1 MMRKVKPLSTVQE
14 AAWRARVEGLSAQV
28 GVSCPRVEFVDG
40 GMVTGASY
48 HPFSDRLKI
57 RVKWIAAAGGDPSS
71 RAATALLSHEL
82 GHKADRRF
90 VWFSLALVV
99 VCCAGLLSAVW
110 FADGVWP
117 ALGAVLATVVV
128 LTPVFHQREFRADDV
143 AADTAG
149 VRGVVEWFRV
159 APGGSAAGLFHPSD
173 AARVIRQELRSGRP
187 AEWVAFE
194 GDLED
199 RRVEGRRRVVACW
212 RELCASAWG
221 VVQRPF
227 DRRKRPWSC
236 ALILLGVGLVAAY
249 LFTGEWRLL
258 ALALG
263 APVLFG
269 VVGFLVYFVVP
280 GWRLSSADGCAS
292 LRVVPRRSVPG
303 VYEVRGYSRWPRT
316 ASTGVAA
323 DGFVDD
329 LLGAVDT
336 HGVTLVA
343 RFAAEG
349 LREKYIRRFLFEDAP
364 LNLCQTLSVGKA
376 HWFLVRPPRKVM
388 GRGVS

>member
-1 MMRKVKPLSTVQE
+1 MRKVEPLSTVQE
-14 AAWRARVEGLSAQV
+14 AAWRARVEGLSTQV
-28 GVSCPRVEFVDG
+28 GVSCPRVEFVGG

-143 AADTAG
+143 AADAAGGARGGGVVPRGTRGVSCRSLSSFGCGARNTAG
-149 VRGVVEWFRV
+149 I
-159 APGGSAAGLFHPSD
+159 AL
-173 AARVIRQELRSGRP
+173 GRP

-194 GDLED
+194 DDLED
-199 RRVEGRRRVVACW
+199 RRVEGRRRVVSCW

-263 APVLFG
+263 APVFFG
-269 VVGFLVYFVVP
+269 MVGFLVYFIVSWMAFVEC
-280 GWRLSSADGCAS
+280 GWLCFVAGGAAA
-292 LRVVPRRSVPG
+292 LG
-303 VYEVRGYSRWPRT
+303 AGGVRGSWLFAV
-316 ASTGVAA
+316 AS
-323 DGFVDD
+323 
-329 LLGAVDT
+329 
-336 HGVTLVA
+336 
-343 RFAAEG
+343 
-349 LREKYIRRFLFEDAP
+349 Y
-364 LNLCQTLSVGKA
+364 
-376 HWFLVRPPRKVM
+376 
-388 GRGVS
+388 